1 MFQACSKHNAGQGYD
16 IVPIVT
22 PKRRKA
28 GQSPPNQSMHLPST
42 KPFASLGT
50 KDGVTAYR
58 GVTFEKTR
66 KLWRSQAYVNGKVN
80 VPAMDAKQLTAM
92 SRHAQ

>member
-1 MFQACSKHNAGQGYD
+1 MFQACSKNNAGQGYE
-16 IVPIVT
+16 IMPIVT

-28 GQSPPNQSMHLPST
+28 GQSPSNHSMHLLST

-80 VPAMDAKQLTAM
+80 APAMKAKQLTVT
-92 SRHAQ
+92 SCHAQ